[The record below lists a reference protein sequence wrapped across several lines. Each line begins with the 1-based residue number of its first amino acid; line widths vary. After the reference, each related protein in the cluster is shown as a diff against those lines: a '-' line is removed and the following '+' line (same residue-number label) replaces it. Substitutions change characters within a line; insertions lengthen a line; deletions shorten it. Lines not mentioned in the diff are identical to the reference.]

1 MKYKSQVEDSSVI
14 IADLKFN
21 MNVLQSF
28 LFLFTLFA
36 FLFATPFLVIG
47 ESMKR

>member
-1 MKYKSQVEDSSVI
+1 MKYTKVKLKIHQF

-36 FLFATPFLVIG
+36 FSFATPFLVIG
-47 ESMKR
+47 ESMNR